1 MVSLPVYDKTGK
13 EVGKYEIDPAEIAP
27 KINKQLLHDVVV
39 MYQANLR
46 LGTHKTKTR
55 SEVRGST
62 RKLYR
67 QKGTGNARAGS
78 KKSGTRRG
86 GGHIKAKAPVDYS
99 YRMPR
104 KMVKAATRMALA
116 GKIASQQVVVVDD
129 LCFPEV
135 KTRQVA
141 TLLKALSLQGKT
153 ALIATHKLES
163 NVYRSAR
170 NIPGIEV
177 LPASD
182 LNALALLRPDRVVV
196 SKAAMDAIR
205 SGQAT
210 SAGSEA

>member
-13 EVGKYEIDPAEIAP
+13 EVGKYEIDPTEIAP

-39 MYQANLR
+39 MYQSNAR
-46 LGTHKTKTR
+46 QGTHCSKTR
-55 SEVRGST
+55 GEVAGST

-86 GGHIKAKAPVDYS
+86 GGHIHAKHPVDYS
-99 YRMPR
+99 YRMPK
-104 KMVKAATRMALA
+104 KMVRAATRMALA
-116 GKIASQQVVVVDD
+116 GKIASEQVVVIDD
-129 LCFPEV
+129 LSFAEV

-141 TLLKALSLQGKT
+141 SLLKALSLQGKT
-153 ALIATHKLES
+153 ALITTAGIDA

-170 NIPGIEV
+170 NIPGVQV

-182 LNALALLRPDRVVV
+182 LNALALLRPDRVLV
-196 SKAAMDAIR
+196 SKAAMDSLRA
-205 SGQAT
+205 GQVT
-210 SAGSEA
+210 SAGAEA